1 MNKNPLIS
9 ICIPAYNAQGI
20 LDKCLRSIAMQDFSD
35 YEVVIVD
42 DGTQIPYKPSEQIL
56 AALDGCKLKLM
67 RQQNAGTYAARQRA
81 IEGASGR
88 YIFCV
93 DADDCLPG
101 ASVLRKIAAAVE
113 RNSYPDVLLFN
124 ASLEDGTPCVTYA
137 GLNPD
142 GVVPREEVVKS
153 FMLEPGWNAM
163 WCMVFQRHLFRVASF
178 RPRLLMAEDRLQK
191 AEIFAQASSFA
202 LFDEP
207 LYLYREV
214 QGSKMRSPFETADF
228 YDRVYVNNQIRDML
242 VELGVSF
249 DVWALSS
256 KSYIMTSLFELAN
269 DKRRNRR
276 ERTLLYSTFRETD
289 GLEEILRVP
298 NNGMAMKDSLCMNAF
313 TLRRWTWLDSLLIG
327 RRFIS
332 KIKSIAG

>member
-9 ICIPAYNAQGI
+9 ICIPAYNAQGT
-20 LDKCLRSIAMQDFSD
+20 LDNCLRSIARQDFFD

-42 DGTQIPYKPSEQIL
+42 DGTDKPYKPSEQIFS
-56 AALDGCKLKLM
+56 AFDRCRFKLI

-93 DADDCLPG
+93 DADDCLSSV
-101 ASVLRKIAAAVE
+101 SVLSKIAAAVE

-124 ASLEDGTPCVTYA
+124 AYLEDGTPCVSYT
-137 GLNPD
+137 GLNPN
-142 GVVPREEVVKS
+142 GVVPREEVVKR
-153 FMLEPGWNAM
+153 FMLEPGWNSM
-163 WCMVFQRHLFRVASF
+163 WCMVFQRHLFRTASF

-191 AEIFAQASSFA
+191 AEIFARASSFA
-202 LFDEP
+202 LFNEP

-214 QGSKMRSPFETADF
+214 QGSKMNSPFEVADF
-228 YDRVYVNNQIRDML
+228 YNRVYVNNQIRDML

-249 DVWALSS
+249 DIWALSS
-256 KSYIMTSLFELAN
+256 KSYLMTSLLELAN

-276 ERTLLYSTFRETD
+276 ERILLYATFRETD
-289 GLEEILRVP
+289 GVEKILEVP
-298 NNGMAMKDSLCMNAF
+298 NNGMAMKDSLCMSAF
-313 TLRRWTWLDSLLIG
+313 TLRRWTTLDLLLVG

-332 KIKSIAG
+332 KIKSVVG